1 MEPESFLE
9 MLFIIFQWETIS
21 VLRVLHTLNKVE
33 SIEDFRSKFRKKK
46 FCDFFFDEPYFYP
59 DFQKSTDF
67 PPPGKDNCPLKNVSS
82 VSEEKV

>member
-1 MEPESFLE
+1 MGNDFGAEGFAYIKQGGEYRRLPF
-9 MLFIIFQWETIS
+9 
-21 VLRVLHTLNKVE
+21 KVP
-33 SIEDFRSKFRKKK
+33 KKK